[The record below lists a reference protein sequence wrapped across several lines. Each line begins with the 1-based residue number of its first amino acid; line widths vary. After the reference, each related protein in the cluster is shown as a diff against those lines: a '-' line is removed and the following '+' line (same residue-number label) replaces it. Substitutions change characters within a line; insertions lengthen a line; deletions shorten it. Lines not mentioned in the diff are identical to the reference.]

1 MEATRNLQAVHT
13 SNFIK
18 NKKAEKA
25 FLEIERRGRLSFI
38 NIKLKSKINKK

>member
-1 MEATRNLQAVHT
+1 MKKDITLQAVYT

-25 FLEIERRGRLSFI
+25 FLKIERRGRISFY
-38 NIKLKSKINKK
+38 